1 MSRVNILKQLKVDGR
16 WKLVSIPRDRDGR
29 YNWKALPDGRY
40 FIEWWEHGKRKR
52 RAAGATA
59 AEAQEAA
66 RRRKH
71 ILEGRALGVEGYGAA
86 EDDAGLRTPLHVS
99 VKRYL
104 DVVEGLKKPNTLRK
118 YRAVLNP
125 LPGILLRPHDAQ
137 KHLAGRPEPVHD
149 LSEAEAPAQ

>member
-16 WKLVSIPRDRDGR
+16 WKLVSIPRDREGR
-29 YNWKALPDGRY
+29 YNWKALPDGKY

-71 ILEGRALGVEGYGAA
+71 ILEGRALGVEGYGAS
-86 EDDAGLRTPLHVS
+86 EDDAALRTPLHVS
-99 VKRYL
+99 
-104 DVVEGLKKPNTLRK
+104 LRNIWTSS
-118 YRAVLNP
+118 RASRSRTRSASIGP
-125 LPGILLRPHDAQ
+125 CSIAFWSTSPTARRLRAS
-137 KHLAGRPEPVHD
+137 RPTT
-149 LSEAEAPAQ
+149 